1 MDEQK
6 HHQKNATHAPAETS
20 SEHENEQFYN
30 GLNETVASIPKQNF
44 VIIAGSKYSSQ
55 SNILRNLSIN
65 NRNLRVP

>member
-30 GLNETVASIPKQNF
+30 GLNESVASIYTKAKLCYNSW
-44 VIIAGSKYSSQ
+44 IK
-55 SNILRNLSIN
+55 ILVSVQHLTK
-65 NRNLRVP
+65 LLHQ